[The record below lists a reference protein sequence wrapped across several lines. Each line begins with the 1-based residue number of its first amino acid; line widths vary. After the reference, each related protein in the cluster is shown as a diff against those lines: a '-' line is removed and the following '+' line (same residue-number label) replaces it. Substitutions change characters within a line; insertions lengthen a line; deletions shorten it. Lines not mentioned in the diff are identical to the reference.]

1 MLKKAFI
8 FRLLTVP
15 AFAVMFI
22 FTGLMILIG
31 FPFIIAGMK
40 GVVSAMTRFCATTIF
55 RIMFR
60 RISITGKENLKE
72 SRHYVVVANH
82 SSLFDILA
90 IASVMPDVAW
100 FGHERLMKIPVFRR
114 FLILTNYI
122 PMKKANV
129 RNTREMVAMLIEKSK
144 DHNIAIFPEGTRT
157 LDGKINDFYRGF
169 ILLIRSSEVDVLPV
183 TLNGFYSLKPKNRGY
198 IDFSSKLSMV
208 IHKPFSHENLIG
220 MTDSEITNAIRSVIE
235 SALVNGTLSRR
246 EVKISNQ

>member
-1 MLKKAFI
+1 MLKRAFV
-8 FRLLTVP
+8 FRLLTIP
-15 AFAVMFI
+15 AFAVMFL

-40 GVVSAMTRFCATTIF
+40 GVVNAMTRFCASTIF

-60 RISITGKENLKE
+60 RISISGKENLKE

-100 FGHERLMKIPVFRR
+100 FGHERLMKIPLFRR

-122 PMKKANV
+122 PMKKATIS
-129 RNTREMVAMLIEKSK
+129 NTREMVNMLIEKSK
-144 DHNIAIFPEGTRT
+144 KYNIAIFPEGTRT
-157 LDGKINDFYRGF
+157 LNGKINDFYRGF
-169 ILLIRSSEVDVLPV
+169 ILLIRASEVDVLPV

-198 IDFSSKLSMV
+198 IDFSSRLSMI
-208 IHKPFSHENLIG
+208 IHKPFTHKELVSMKE
-220 MTDSEITNAIRSVIE
+220 SEITNIIRSKIE
-235 SALVNGTLSRR
+235 SSLVNG
-246 EVKISNQ
+246 KNIHAN

>member
-1 MLKKAFI
+1 MLKRAFV
-8 FRLLTVP
+8 FRLLTIP
-15 AFAVMFI
+15 AFAVMFL
-22 FTGLMILIG
+22 FTALMILIG

-40 GVVSAMTRFCATTIF
+40 GVVSAMTKFCASTIF

-60 RISITGKENLKE
+60 KISITGRDNLRE

-122 PMKKANV
+122 PMKKATV
-129 RNTREMVAMLIEKSK
+129 RNTREMVNMLIEKSK
-144 DHNIAIFPEGTRT
+144 RYNIAIFPEGTRT

-169 ILLIRSSEVDVLPV
+169 ILLIRASEVDVLPV

-198 IDFSSKLSMV
+198 IDFSSRLSMI
-208 IHKPFSHENLIG
+208 IHKPFSHEALIS
-220 MTDSEITNAIRSVIE
+220 MTDSEITNAIRSTIE
-235 SALVNGTLSRR
+235 SSLVNDAKHH
-246 EVKISNQ
+246 EKHKIQV